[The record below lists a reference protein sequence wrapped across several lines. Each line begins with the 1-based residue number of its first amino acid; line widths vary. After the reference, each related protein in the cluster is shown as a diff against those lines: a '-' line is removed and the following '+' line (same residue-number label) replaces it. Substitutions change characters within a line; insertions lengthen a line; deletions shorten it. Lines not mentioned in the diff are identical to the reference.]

1 MKKTVIMALM
11 TCLLAL
17 NGLWIGKAHAAELS
31 VEDAYKAYNTVLT
44 KAGGEK
50 FNLVDINKDGV
61 PELIVDSLQV
71 YTYTADGV
79 ELLYDSWVLCK
90 FYSSEESKYLLYEY
104 DWQETTDWYV
114 FEINTSKKS
123 DYDNSLHFVE
133 AFHREGNT
141 YSYQTVEMEPGVEIA
156 LDELKTKLE
165 AKVPHKAEI
174 EMIYANDEATRAKVF
189 GGQSAEAPPA
199 AKPQTVAKPQIV
211 AEPSAS
217 KVLVDG
223 KAVQFQAYAID
234 GNNYFK
240 LRDIAAVLNQ
250 SAKQFEVGFD
260 AKLQSITLT
269 TGKAYT
275 PTGEELAASTDSAK
289 QEALPTA
296 SAIYL
301 NDKEIELVA
310 YNIGGNNYFKL
321 RDLGKAVNFGVAW
334 DAANN
339 AIKIQTADVY
349 QEE

>member
-1 MKKTVIMALM
+1 MKKTVAIAVIA
-11 TCLLAL
+11 CLLAL
-17 NGLWIGKAHAAELS
+17 NSLFVSKASAAEISLD
-31 VEDAYKAYNTVLT
+31 DAYKAYNTVLT

-50 FNLVDINKDGV
+50 FNLVDINKDGI

-71 YTYTADGV
+71 YTYTTDGV

-90 FYSSEESKYLLYEY
+90 FYASAESKYLLYYY
-104 DWQETTDWYV
+104 DWQETSDWSLY
-114 FEINTSKKS
+114 EIDSTKKS
-123 DYDNSLHFVE
+123 QDGNSLHFVE
-133 AFHREGNT
+133 SFHRNDAA
-141 YSYQTVEMEPGVEIA
+141 YSHQTIYGEPGVDIT
-156 LDELKTKLE
+156 LDELKTKLD

-174 EMIYANDEATRAKVF
+174 EMIYTNDEATRAKVF
-189 GGQSAEAPPA
+189 SGQSGEAQA
-199 AKPQTVAKPQIV
+199 AVKPQII

-234 GNNYFK
+234 GNNYFM
-240 LRDIAAVLNQ
+240 LRDIAAVLNK

-289 QEALPTA
+289 QEAQPTA

-321 RDLGKAVNFGVAW
+321 RDLGKAINFGVAW